1 MIFIYY
7 AIKFIEAQGV
17 KIQDPYHL
25 KEALA
30 NKNMR
35 FAEYIEIESGREK
48 ERPRLKEALNLCRKD
63 GAILIVAKIFLHP
76 KWIDTQLYL
85 SLIIKN

>member
-1 MIFIYY
+1 MPYHTVIFIYY

-17 KIQDPYHL
+17 KIQDSYHL

-30 NKNMR
+30 NKDMR
-35 FAEYIEIESGREK
+35 FAELKKQVIIFKEITSIHD
-48 ERPRLKEALNLCRKD
+48 LK
-63 GAILIVAKIFLHP
+63 KIFLHP

>member
-1 MIFIYY
+1 MPYHTVIFIYY

-17 KIQDPYHL
+17 KIQDSYHL

-30 NKNMR
+30 NKDMR
-35 FAEYIEIESGREK
+35 FAEYIEKTSNHD
-48 ERPRLKEALNLCRKD
+48 LK
-63 GAILIVAKIFLHP
+63 KIFLHP
-76 KWIDTQLYL
+76 KWIATQLYL